1 MLTCTC
7 TCNYMYRVI
16 LWLVPVE
23 VNSITLVEGSI
34 LPVVF
39 EPVAFNNMTPLVLVG
54 RLLLI

>member
-1 MLTCTC
+1 
-7 TCNYMYRVI
+7 MYRVI